1 MNRIF
6 SNNSL
11 EIACFS
17 DLPAGSGM
25 GGSSIV
31 AATILYSVSSLLF
44 DNKQTMSESLL
55 MDFVS
60 YVEQLLTTGGG
71 YQDQVGGCFGG
82 FKLCSSRPCLPL
94 TLAVEPIILE
104 NPLFLKRFR
113 ERVYL
118 IYSGKQV
125 SFIVSLLTVAFV
137 QLFCLFVFP
146 FLCFLS

>member
-1 MNRIF
+1 LLISGESVSEFLERIF
-6 SNNSL
+6 SSNNL

-55 MDFVS
+55 MDYVS

-82 FKLCSSRPCLPL
+82 FKLCSSPPSLPL
-94 TLAVEPIILE
+94 RLAVEPIVIE
-104 NPLFLKRFR
+104 NPWFLQRFR
-113 ERVYL
+113 ERVFL

-125 SFIVSLLTVAFV
+125 SFILELL
-137 QLFCLFVFP
+137 
-146 FLCFLS
+146 